1 LGLGSSGDV
10 IMSFVA
16 DICGQDSEE
25 EQSPK
30 DAHAF
35 GDVGRLQKK
44 IHQERI
50 SAFSNFNSEVKRNN
64 FPYPETNI
72 SMHTD
77 ENEKLF
83 EPPSKLPSINH

>member
-1 LGLGSSGDV
+1 MQLQRQPTQIIKNSQPTLGLGNSGDV

-25 EQSPK
+25 EKSPK

-44 IHQERI
+44 
-50 SAFSNFNSEVKRNN
+50 NSSGTYLS
-64 FPYPETNI
+64 FQ
-72 SMHTD
+72 
-77 ENEKLF
+77 
-83 EPPSKLPSINH
+83 